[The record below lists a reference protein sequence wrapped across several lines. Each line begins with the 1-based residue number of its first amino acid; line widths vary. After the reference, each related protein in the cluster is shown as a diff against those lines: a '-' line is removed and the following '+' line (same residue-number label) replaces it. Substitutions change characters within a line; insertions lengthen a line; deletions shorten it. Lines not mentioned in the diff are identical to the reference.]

1 MELLAAE
8 DEQGRNETALQQWLA
23 QEIAQSTQ
31 SGGAESRL
39 LRLESDEHL
48 VKIVTMHAAKG
59 LQYPIVYCPFVWN
72 GGNASADEWQVV
84 QRNSENWLLHK
95 TQLEDGDRE
104 SVAQA
109 QLSEDLRLLY
119 VALTRAEEQ
128 LNVYMAAG
136 RNTHRSDFYY
146 LLNAPPQESGKK
158 TVSPLA
164 YRKCWQE
171 FIARQDAQNTDFVLT
186 DEPPPPFA
194 APERTAAAE
203 HEGQPLYRAVPL
215 PQRRYAVTRHTSFTA
230 LTRNMPRQPY
240 PVAAEELLQPALDS
254 AEQRLLPAAS
264 TAQAQERS
272 MADFPAGTGVG
283 VCLHSLL
290 EYFRF
295 QQAACTQSARTE
307 RVLAQYS
314 IDADM
319 WLDTVN
325 DMLDKVRQTP
335 LIESKAL
342 CNFPPE
348 QRLAELDFL
357 FPVRQFDLAA
367 LPQWLAESGLDGDI
381 VQAASS
387 LTAQQVSGFL
397 NGAIDLL
404 LWHEPDT
411 IVVADYKSNRLPD
424 YAPESLTRAIAEHHY
439 YLQALIYAIAAAR
452 YCQSRKIAV
461 RHIAVRYLFLRGMD
475 GESSTGVWSWD
486 IPMEHLQ
493 PWLIHGGDA

>member
-1 MELLAAE
+1 
-8 DEQGRNETALQQWLA
+8 
-23 QEIAQSTQ
+23 
-31 SGGAESRL
+31 
-39 LRLESDEHL
+39 
-48 VKIVTMHAAKG
+48 
-59 LQYPIVYCPFVWN
+59 
-72 GGNASADEWQVV
+72 
-84 QRNSENWLLHK
+84 
-95 TQLEDGDRE
+95 
-104 SVAQA
+104 
-109 QLSEDLRLLY
+109 
-119 VALTRAEEQ
+119 
-128 LNVYMAAG
+128 
-136 RNTHRSDFYY
+136 
-146 LLNAPPQESGKK
+146 
-158 TVSPLA
+158 
-164 YRKCWQE
+164 
-171 FIARQDAQNTDFVLT
+171 
-186 DEPPPPFA
+186 
-194 APERTAAAE
+194 
-203 HEGQPLYRAVPL
+203 
-215 PQRRYAVTRHTSFTA
+215 
-230 LTRNMPRQPY
+230 
-240 PVAAEELLQPALDS
+240 
-254 AEQRLLPAAS
+254 
-264 TAQAQERS
+264 

-295 QQAACTQSARTE
+295 QQAACTQSARTA

-335 LIESKAL
+335 LIGGKAL
-342 CNFPPE
+342 CDFPPE

-357 FPVRQFDLAA
+357 FPIQQFDLAA
-367 LPQWLAESGLDGDI
+367 LPQWLADSGLDGDI
-381 VQAASS
+381 VQAAFS

-475 GESSTGVWSWD
+475 GESGTGVWSWD